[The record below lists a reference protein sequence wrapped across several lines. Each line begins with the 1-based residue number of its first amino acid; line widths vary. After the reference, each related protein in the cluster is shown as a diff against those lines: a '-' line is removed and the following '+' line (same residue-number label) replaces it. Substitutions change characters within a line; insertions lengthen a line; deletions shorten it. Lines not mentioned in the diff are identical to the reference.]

1 MIMNTEKLN
10 KPLLSIVI
18 ATKNRTEYCIAAIK
32 SIRETNEVL
41 VEINIADNSDDATV
55 KDFLESENFQNIN
68 YVYDPQPKSSIDN
81 FNLAMGLATGEYVCM
96 IGDDDTILPN
106 IIELTE
112 WAKKNDIDSISC
124 SNYIGYYWPGA
135 YSKFPQGV
143 LFIPN
148 CKREIKKIDV
158 ESKLKSLIQNGMVE
172 FSQYSLPKTYHG
184 IVKLEILYEIKRITG
199 NFYGGLSPD
208 IYSAVALA
216 CIVKTH
222 YSVTKPFTI
231 AGVCRKSTA
240 SASIRGEH
248 SGRLSDAP
256 HFKYRGNYLWDK
268 KVPEYYSISTIWSE
282 SGLKAL
288 LDLNQIDYYSQFR
301 SYRMHAQAIILNR
314 HMLSIVFKETY
325 RYMIKNN
332 VKIFP
337 FVPNVIF
344 QIFYLI
350 LDKLKLEISK
360 NIHKNQITVTNV
372 SDIQSA
378 VSESTSIM
386 Y

>member
-1 MIMNTEKLN
+1 MI

-32 SIRETNEVL
+32 SIREINVDL
-41 VEINIADNSDDATV
+41 VEINIADNSDDTV
-55 KDFLESENFQNIN
+55 IKDFLESEKYQNLN
-68 YVYDPQPKSSIDN
+68 YIYDPQPKSSIDN

-96 IGDDDTILPN
+96 IGDDDTILPS
-106 IIELTE
+106 ILELTK
-112 WAKKNDIDSISC
+112 WAKKNDVDSISC

-143 LFIPN
+143 LFIPK
-148 CKREIKKIDV
+148 CKAEIKKIDV
-158 ESKLKSLIQNGMVE
+158 ESKLKSLIYNGMVE

-184 IVKLEILYEIKRITG
+184 IVKLERLYEIKRITG

-216 CIVKTH
+216 CIVKSH

-231 AGVCRKSTA
+231 AGVCSKSTA

-248 SGRLSDAP
+248 SGKLSNAP

-288 LDLNQIDYYSQFR
+288 IDLNKIQYYNQFR
-301 SYRMHAQAIILNR
+301 SYRMHAQAIVLNR
-314 HMLSIVFKETY
+314 HILSLVFKETY
-325 RYMIKNN
+325 KYMIKNN
-332 VKIFP
+332 VKIIP
-337 FVPNVIF
+337 FIFNVIF
-344 QIFYLI
+344 QILYLI
-350 LDKLKLEISK
+350 LDKLKLEFSK
-360 NIHKNQITVTNV
+360 YIQKKQITVTNL

-378 VSESTSIM
+378 VNNLSARM